1 MGEIIISCGD
11 VVKKKCTYHTVTL
24 RQQGESQTALKSIT
38 VPFHWKYCRIMC
50 SHMELASEKGKQTK
64 PFPFRK
70 WSEVPLRKPAAPVH
84 CQVVTPA
91 VLKPVCV
98 VLRRNYH
105 CSDRTHARTHELT
118 RAVRAFGDQPTE
130 NQCARSQ
137 VDTHTHTHRA
147 TLMCLL
153 FIVVI
158 LLTTVTFIS
167 IHYLSA
173 SLVVEMQYCIDI
185 TSGDA
190 TLQRH

>member
-1 MGEIIISCGD
+1 MSS
-11 VVKKKCTYHTVTL
+11 KKKCTYHTVTL

-130 NQCARSQ
+130 DQCARSQ
-137 VDTHTHTHRA
+137 VDTHTHTQSYSN
-147 TLMCLL
+147 
-153 FIVVI
+153 VS
-158 LLTTVTFIS
+158 TFYSRDFAHHSDLHIHSLS
-167 IHYLSA
+167 IGVAHG
-173 SLVVEMQYCIDI
+173 
-185 TSGDA
+185 GDA
-190 TLQRH
+190 ILHRHNQWRCNIAKT